1 MKTIYTLFPEMLN
14 LNGDSANSMVLKK
27 NLQWMGEPSQILPVS
42 NETELIELSRLVKNG
57 ETGIFVTIG
66 HGSAAAMQSLAPY
79 DGHIQALL
87 LQMVEAKTPGIVV
100 GSALAWAGVDVSSK
114 RERRSEFVVAH
125 VDAEGWPTEALGY
138 LNSDLSLEP
147 IRVEGNLVLTLLHGP
162 FLAKNPLWLDR
173 IIEILGVE
181 TTTSELKI
189 CAERYVKEIWN
200 LEANH

>member
-27 NLQWMGEPSQILPVS
+27 NLQWMGEPSQIMPVS
-42 NETELIELSRLVKNG
+42 NETELIELSRLVKSG

-79 DGHIQALL
+79 DEQIQALL
-87 LQMVEAKTPGIVV
+87 VQLVEAKTPGIVV

-114 RERRSEFVVAH
+114 RERRSEFVLAN
-125 VDAEGWPTEALGY
+125 VDAEGWPSEALGY
-138 LNSDLSLEP
+138 VNSDLSLET
-147 IRVEGNLVLTLLHGP
+147 ISVKANLVLTLLHGP

-173 IIEILGVE
+173 IIGILGVN
-181 TTTSELKI
+181 TKTSDSKI
-189 CAERYVKEIWN
+189 RSEGYVQEIWH

>member
-42 NETELIELSRLVKNG
+42 NETELIELSRLVKSG
-57 ETGIFVTIG
+57 ESGIFVTIG
-66 HGSAAAMQSLAPY
+66 HGSAAAMQSLATY
-79 DGHIQALL
+79 DEQIHALL

-114 RERRSEFVVAH
+114 RERRSEFVVAN
-125 VDAEGWPTEALGY
+125 VDAEGWPSEALGY
-138 LNSDLSLEP
+138 LNSDLSLET
-147 IRVEGNLVLTLLHGP
+147 VSVKGNLVFTLLHGP
-162 FLAKNPLWLDR
+162 FLAKNPLWLNR
-173 IIEILGVE
+173 IIEILGVA
-181 TTTSELKI
+181 TITSDSKI